1 MSSDSL
7 FVWVY
12 LPGKSQPVVSGRL
25 DISRTVAGALGKFI
39 YGQSYLSR
47 KDAIPLDPVTL
58 PLGNSVHEFT
68 SLNGFP
74 GIVLDSCPDR
84 WGIKVIDR
92 LVGQLQ
98 YPTGYLLLN
107 DPGRAG
113 AIAFSLSATDIPKD
127 LESREFT
134 INDLMHAAEAVEKGL
149 YVNPELLKALHPGT
163 GGARPKCN
171 VIDGDAIWIAKFP
184 SIDDSSLISIPRL
197 EFATM
202 TLAEKCKI
210 RVAKTKLEVIDGRD
224 VCFVK
229 RFDRA
234 LTSSGILRKSYLSA
248 RSIFFGSEGYQAVGT
263 GSYGRIARQLQ
274 KYGCPVEERH
284 ELYRRMVFNVA
295 IRNSDDHE
303 LNHGLIHLK
312 HGEWRLSPAF
322 DIVPSTVF
330 HHVYQHALLIGESA
344 AGTIS
349 NLLSNAEAFGHS
361 RTQAM
366 RVIDDVQSLIANN
379 WLDTFYTAGFGDESI
394 RNIERCFLPIPLG

>member
-58 PLGNSVHEFT
+58 PLCNSVHEFT
-68 SLNGFP
+68 SLNGFL
-74 GIVLDSCPDR
+74 GIVLDSCPYR

-92 LVGQLQ
+92 LVGQLK

-107 DPGRAG
+107 DPGRIG
-113 AIAFSLSATDIPKD
+113 ALAFSLSANDIPKE
-127 LESREFT
+127 LESREFKL
-134 INDLMHAAEAVEKGL
+134 NDLMHAAESVEKGL

-184 SIDDSSLISIPRL
+184 SIDDSSIISVPRL
-197 EFATM
+197 EHATM
-202 TLAEKCKI
+202 TLADLCGI
-210 RVAKTKLEVIDGRD
+210 RVAKTKIEVIDCRD

-229 RFDRA
+229 RFDRE
-234 LTSSGILRKSYLSA
+234 LTSSGILRTNYLSA
-248 RSIFFGSEGYQAVGT
+248 RSVFFGSNRFESVGT
-263 GSYGRIARQLQ
+263 GSYGRFARQLQ
-274 KYGCPVEERH
+274 KYGCPIEEKH

-295 IRNSDDHE
+295 VRNSDDHE
-303 LNHGLIHLK
+303 LNHGLIHFK
-312 HGEWRLSPAF
+312 HGKWRLSPAF
-322 DIVPSTVF
+322 DIVPTTVF
-330 HHVYQHALLIGESA
+330 HHVYQHAILIGDST

-349 NLLSNAEAFGHS
+349 NLLSNAEAFELS
-361 RTQAM
+361 RAQA
-366 RVIDDVQSLIANN
+366 RSVIDDVQSLIADN
-379 WLDTFYTAGFGDESI
+379 WLDTFYSAGFDDESI
-394 RNIERCFLPIPLG
+394 RNIERCFSPIPLG